1 MSINRQFFPEERA
14 ATPVIS
20 SILMVAIVAIL
31 ATVISAS
38 AVGVASE
45 TSSPAPQVSFNFN
58 TDDVTGDVIVTKSG
72 GATFGGDQ
80 VKFSGAALE
89 KTTYGSVT
97 EWAGKDVRAGDSAA
111 VDVKPSETLRLIWQS
126 PNGRTEAILAAYD
139 VPTDVAPTASI
150 GSVDIR
156 AGQTWVKINNIQF
169 SRVNNGTVYVVVEES
184 RRNRVGRDV
193 VSESDFSTNGG
204 DLTVSGL
211 DTITRGYRIKVTV
224 YETDSKSTQLSTTH
238 RASGISRP

>member
-89 KTTYGSVT
+89 KPPTV
-97 EWAGKDVRAGDSAA
+97 V
-111 VDVKPSETLRLIWQS
+111 S
-126 PNGRTEAILAAYD
+126 PNGLGKTFELVTLQRWMSNLA
-139 VPTDVAPTASI
+139 
-150 GSVDIR
+150 R
-156 AGQTWVKINNIQF
+156 
-169 SRVNNGTVYVVVEES
+169 
-184 RRNRVGRDV
+184 
-193 VSESDFSTNGG
+193 
-204 DLTVSGL
+204 L
-211 DTITRGYRIKVTV
+211 
-224 YETDSKSTQLSTTH
+224 
-238 RASGISRP
+238 